1 MSTIVN
7 GVATTA
13 SAAAVGLF
21 GGLIVSGL
29 GGKELPQILLGVG
42 AGAVIGGGAT
52 TLLAGASTPN
62 GRLSLSRR
70 LPPPPA
76 LPPVTPLP
84 EPPLDPYYANQYQ
97 APPPAQYPPAQS
109 PPSDYEIQ
117 LSTLQPPPPHSA
129 PIEVPA
135 QAIPPTPAPG
145 YGAAP
150 TPFDPFESLKRVI

>member
-1 MSTIVN
+1 MSTIIN

-13 SAAAVGLF
+13 SAVAVGLF
-21 GGLIVSGL
+21 GGLVVSGL
-29 GGKELPQILLGVG
+29 GGKEPPQILLGVG

-52 TLLAGASTPN
+52 TLLAGAATPN

-70 LPPPPA
+70 LPAPPA

-84 EPPLDPYYANQYQ
+84 EPPLDPYYTNHYQ
-97 APPPAQYPPAQS
+97 APPPAQHPS
-109 PPSDYEIQ
+109 PDYEIQ
-117 LSTLQPPPPHSA
+117 LSTLQPPPPHPA

-135 QAIPPTPAPG
+135 QTIPPTPAPG

-150 TPFDPFESLKRVI
+150 APFNPFESLKKII